1 MSDLDLIT
9 GADSPFDPWVR
20 DAVRELRAE
29 RDRLRRRVPETPPRL
44 TVTIDLDGPAI
55 ADDPVAEIAR
65 MLQTVAQDLGTDSTE
80 LGAAVAGDQFAGDR
94 GRNP

>member
-1 MSDLDLIT
+1 MAQLI
-9 GADSPFDPWVR
+9 
-20 DAVRELRAE
+20 
-29 RDRLRRRVPETPPRL
+29 
-44 TVTIDLDGPAI
+44 VTIDLDGPAI

-94 GRNP
+94 GRIRDAVGTTRGSWVIR